1 MARGKITRIV
11 GGTNSIECES
21 WTVYTDEFKAYAGEF
36 SHFTADKGINIGDPE
51 FPPLAS
57 QPIKII
63 VQFRPHKDWRG
74 EFGFDWFRL
83 ADTML
88 FHDVAFTRIVA
99 YQYSDYEFTKIVDNS
114 KPDSLNMHSGQFKPD
129 EKMLNQLKQVYQPYT
144 IPWKTTK
151 NPKTGKPM
159 AEEYFIPWMSIL
171 KDKEVNIT
179 FIAEIKEEADYL
191 EFPSSDYFIFTPNR
205 IDIKGKKSVALNEE
219 NIIIKC
225 VKEFETDQTIELKAF
240 KKDAKG
246 ETIEAIAGKINVWA
260 NDISKQKEMDVVF
273 IEIKTPE
280 INGKKNKP
288 IVNNEKENITQYL
301 RQAYIQLS
309 DNSDIIMLDLSADA
323 DFYNFI
329 VDNEIN
335 KEKRLGNLDL
345 EIYLKMK
352 LKTQYKEKYNN
363 HFKAFYFAET
373 GYGGR
378 AQNLGGYSVEDAD
391 FVVVFNGADQQTA
404 THELLHS
411 MGLAHIF
418 TNKYTD
424 PKALF
429 TYMYQMTD
437 NLMDYTEHESKNKR
451 CSLYYWQWKIINNSI
466 KKII

>member
-1 MARGKITRIV
+1 M
-11 GGTNSIECES
+11 
-21 WTVYTDEFKAYAGEF
+21 F
-36 SHFTADKGINIGDPE
+36 
-51 FPPLAS
+51 S

-63 VQFRPHKDWRG
+63 VQFRPYKDWKG

-219 NIIIKC
+219 NITIKC
-225 VKEFETDQTIELKAF
+225 VKEFENDQTIELKAF

-246 ETIEAIAGKINVWA
+246 ETLEAIAGKINVWA
-260 NDISKQKEMDVVF
+260 NDISKQKEKDVVF
-273 IEIKTPE
+273 IKITTRLSANSPRVTPN
-280 INGKKNKP
+280 IDD
-288 IVNNEKENITQYL
+288 EKERINYYL
-301 RQAYIQLS
+301 EQAYIKLS
-309 DNSDIIMLDLSADA
+309 DVSDIVELDLANDYKSLK
-323 DFYNFI
+323 DFSTNG
-329 VDNEIN
+329 EIDRGKISHGLN
-335 KEKRLGNLDL
+335 L
-345 EIYLKMK
+345 EIYLKTK
-352 LKTQYKEKYNN
+352 LKAQYGDKYNH
-363 HFKAFYFAET
+363 HFKLFYFGEK

-378 AQNLGGYSVEDAD
+378 AQNLGGYSADDAD

-411 MGLAHIF
+411 MGLAHTF

-437 NLMDYTEHESKNKR
+437 NLMDYAEYESKNKR
-451 CSLYYWQWKIINNSI
+451 RSLYYWQWKIVNNSI
-466 KKII
+466 LK